1 MNIIKEI
8 FREIKQWVLG
18 IFALLPGRIGRF
30 LRYLVFSPFFK
41 KCGKKVSFSPHI
53 VVQGFRNIS
62 MGNNITA
69 GSYLR
74 LYAKGN
80 DNEEIIIGNHV
91 AFNDNVMVNADFGGY
106 ISIGNNVAIGP
117 NVVFRAS
124 NHKYGK
130 KDVLINKQG
139 HQKGRIIIEDD
150 VWISANVVVLP
161 DVTIKKGAVVAAGAV
176 VTKDVEAYKVVGGIP
191 AVNISERK

>member
-1 MNIIKEI
+1 MVK
-8 FREIKQWVLG
+8 FV
-18 IFALLPGRIGRF
+18 
-30 LRYLVFSPFFK
+30 K
-41 KCGKKVSFSPHI
+41 KLECAAEP
-53 VVQGFRNIS
+53 N
-62 MGNNITA
+62 
-69 GSYLR
+69 
-74 LYAKGN
+74 
-80 DNEEIIIGNHV
+80 IGNRGSC
-91 AFNDNVMVNADFGGY
+91 AKL
-106 ISIGNNVAIGP
+106 SGNNVAIGP

-130 KDVLINKQG
+130 KDILINKQG

>member
-1 MNIIKEI
+1 MIVIKEI
-8 FREIKQWVLG
+8 FREIKQWVIGLL
-18 IFALLPGRIGRF
+18 ALLPGRIGRY
-30 LRYLVFSPFFK
+30 LRYFIFSPFFK

-62 MGNNITA
+62 LGNHISA

-80 DNEEIIIGNHV
+80 DNEEIIIGNRV
-91 AFNDNVMVNADFGGY
+91 AFNDNVMVNADFGGF
-106 ISIGNNVAIGP
+106 ISIGDNVSIGP
-117 NVVFRAS
+117 NVIFRAS

-130 KDVLINKQG
+130 KDILINKQG
-139 HQKGRIIIEDD
+139 HKKGKIIIEDD

-191 AVNISERK
+191 AENISERK